1 MAESGIKSY
10 FPSQTVSD
18 AEKLSYD
25 YGLKVG
31 KAIEQEWFNND
42 RGNDRGNGRYKSN
55 HNDFHNLRLYARG
68 EQSIQKYKDELSING
83 DLSYLNLDW
92 KPVPIISKFVD
103 IVVNGMAQ
111 RTYDIKAYSQS
122 PNGVEKRTEY
132 MESIMRDMALQQFDQ
147 EAEAKFGINMRESEV
162 RELPESNEELGL
174 HMQLNYKQAVE
185 LAEEQALSV
194 LFEGNKYELIKK
206 RFYYDLTVL
215 GIGAVKTDFNTS
227 EGVVI
232 DYVDPANLVYSY
244 TDSPYFEDIYYVG
257 EVKTIPVNELAKE
270 FPHLSESDLKDIM
283 KNKSNNRSNYNS
295 RHNYDKEDN
304 NTIQVL
310 YFNYK
315 TYMNEVYKM
324 KETGTGADKI
334 ISKDDSFNPPEE
346 KEGGYSKML
355 RSIECLYDGA
365 MILGT
370 DKLLKWEMSKNMMR
384 PKSDYTKVK
393 MNYAIVAP
401 RMYDGR
407 IDSLVKR
414 ITGFADMI
422 QLTHLKLQQVMS
434 RMVPDGVYLDADG
447 LAEVDLGNGTN
458 YNPQEAL
465 NMFFQT
471 GSVIGR
477 SFTSEGDMNPGK
489 VPIQEITSGS
499 GGNKMQALIGN
510 YNYYMQM
517 IRDCT
522 GLNEARDGSTPDA
535 NALVGVQKLAAA
547 NSNTATRHILQ
558 AGLFLTAETA
568 ECLSLRISDIIEYSP
583 TKDAFI
589 QAIGAHNVA
598 TLEEMTELHLYDFGI
613 FLELQPD
620 EEEKTKLEN
629 NIQMALQQ
637 QSIELE
643 DAIDLREIKNIKLA
657 NQLLKIRRKKKQ
669 ERDRQLQMENIQ
681 AQTKS
686 NTESAQAAAQV
697 ELKKNQALTQSKIQI
712 AQQQAQLDA
721 QKMMQEV
728 ASKKELMQMEF
739 QMNMKLKQMEVQ
751 TVMGRETQKE
761 NRKDERTKLQAG
773 QQKNLVDRR
782 NSQQSELIDQRQGGK
797 PPKNFESAGNDTLG
811 GGFDLGA
818 FDPS

>member
-1 MAESGIKSY
+1 MANSSKSY

-25 YGLKVG
+25 YGLKVA
-31 KAIEQEWFNND
+31 KAIETEWFNDD
-42 RGNDRGNGRYKSN
+42 RNNNRYRN
-55 HNDFHNLRLYARG
+55 NQNNFHSLRLYARG

-92 KPVPIISKFVD
+92 TPVPIIPKFVD
-103 IVVNGMAQ
+103 IVVNGIAE
-111 RTYDIKAYSQS
+111 RTYDVKAFSQS
-122 PNGVEKRTEY
+122 PNGVEKRTQY
-132 MESIMRDMALQQFDQ
+132 MERILSDMQMQ
-147 EAEAKFGINMRESEV
+147 EFNNEVDSRFGIDMRESDV
-162 RELPESNEELGL
+162 QELPGSEEELGI

-185 LAEEQALSV
+185 LAEEQALNV
-194 LFEGNKYELIKK
+194 LFEGNKYELTKK

-215 GIGAVKTDFNTS
+215 GIGAAKTCFNTS
-227 EGVVI
+227 EGVTI

-244 TDSPYFEDIYYVG
+244 TDSPYFDDIYYVG
-257 EVKTIPVNELAKE
+257 EVKSIPVNELAKQ
-270 FPHLSESDLKDIM
+270 FPHLTAEQLEDIM
-283 KNKSNNRSNYNS
+283 KNKSITRNSNHNRYSS
-295 RHNYDKEDN
+295 DKEDN
-304 NTIQVL
+304 NKIQVL

-315 TYMNEVYKM
+315 TYMNEVYKI
-324 KETGTGADKI
+324 KETGTGADKVI
-334 ISKDDSFNPPEE
+334 PKDDSFNPPSDM
-346 KEGGYSKML
+346 EGGYSRLL
-355 RSIECLYDGA
+355 RSVECLYEGA

-370 DKLLKWEMSKNMMR
+370 EKLLKWEMSKNMMR
-384 PKSDYTKVK
+384 PKSDFTKVK
-393 MNYAIVAP
+393 MNYAICAP
-401 RMYDGR
+401 RMYNGK
-407 IDSLVKR
+407 IESLVKR

-422 QLTHLKLQQVMS
+422 QLTHLKLQQVLS

-471 GSVIGR
+471 GSIIGR

-510 YNYYMQM
+510 YNYYLQM
-517 IRDCT
+517 IRDVT
-522 GLNEARDGSTPDA
+522 GLNEARDGSMPDK

-558 AGLFLTAETA
+558 SGLFITAEIA
-568 ECLSLRISDIIEYSP
+568 ECLSLRISDILEYSP
-583 TKDAFI
+583 TADAFI

-598 TLEEMTELHLYDFGI
+598 TLEEMSELHLYDFGI
-613 FLELQPD
+613 FIELQPD
-620 EEEKTKLEN
+620 EEEKARLEN

-681 AQTKS
+681 AQTQS
-686 NTESAQAAAQV
+686 NTQAAQAAAQV
-697 ELKKNQALTQSKIQI
+697 EMQKNQAITQN
-712 AQQQAQLDA
+712 QAQLEQIKAQIDT
-721 QKMMQEV
+721 QKMQQEV
-728 ASKKELMQMEF
+728 ALKKELMALEF
-739 QMNMKLKQMEVQ
+739 QYNMQLKGVEVE
-751 TVMGRETQKE
+751 GLKEREKQKE
-761 NRKDERTKLQAG
+761 DRKDERTKIQAT
-773 QQKNLVDRR
+773 
-782 NSQQSELIDQRQGGK
+782 QQSEMIEQRKSGK
-797 PPKNFESAGNDTLG
+797 PPKNFESAGNDILS

>member
-1 MAESGIKSY
+1 MAYSNKSY

-25 YGLKVG
+25 YGMKVA
-31 KAIEQEWFNND
+31 KAIETEWFNED
-42 RGNDRGNGRYKSN
+42 RSINRYMSN
-55 HNDFHNLRLYARG
+55 IKDFHNLRLYARG

-103 IVVNGMAQ
+103 IVVNGIAE
-111 RTYDIKAYSQS
+111 RTYDIKAYSQD
-122 PNGVEKRTEY
+122 PFGIEKRTEY
-132 MESIMRDMALQQFDQ
+132 MESIIRDMQSKEFNDAAMQNFNINLYETDQ
-147 EAEAKFGINMRESEV
+147 EK
-162 RELPESNEELGL
+162 LPESTEELEL
-174 HMQLNYKQAVE
+174 HMQLSYKQAVE
-185 LAEEQALSV
+185 LAEEQALKV
-194 LFEGNKYELIKK
+194 LFEGNNYELIKK

-215 GIGAVKTDFNTS
+215 GIGAVKTSFNTS
-227 EGVVI
+227 EGVTI
-232 DYVDPANLVYSY
+232 DYVDPADLVYSY
-244 TDSPYFEDIYYVG
+244 TDSPYFDDIYYVG
-257 EVKTIPVNELAKE
+257 EVKTIPVNELAKQ
-270 FPHLSESDLKDIM
+270 FPHLSESDLEDIM
-283 KNKSNNRSNYNS
+283 KNKNYNRNNS
-295 RHNYDKEDN
+295 NTRYSKKEEDN

-315 TYMNEVYKM
+315 TYMNEVYKI

-334 ISKDDSFNPPEE
+334 IPKDDNFNPPEN
-346 KEGGYSKML
+346 KEGGYSRLL
-355 RSIECLYDGA
+355 RSIETLYEGA
-365 MILGT
+365 LILGT

-384 PKSDYTKVK
+384 PKSDFTKVK
-393 MNYAIVAP
+393 MNYSIVAP
-401 RMYDGR
+401 RIYDGK

-422 QLTHLKLQQVMS
+422 QLTHLKLQQVMA

-477 SFTSEGDMNPGK
+477 SFTQDGDMNPGK

-510 YNYYMQM
+510 YNYYLQM
-517 IRDCT
+517 IRDVT
-522 GLNEARDGSTPDA
+522 GLNEARDGSMPDK

-558 AGLFLTAETA
+558 SGLFLTSEIA

-589 QAIGAHNVA
+589 QAIGTHNVA
-598 TLEEMTELHLYDFGI
+598 TLEEMSSLHLYDFGI
-613 FLELQPD
+613 FIELTPD
-620 EEEKTKLEN
+620 EEEKAILEN

-637 QSIELE
+637 KTIDLE
-643 DAIDLREIKNIKLA
+643 DAIDLREVKNIKLA
-657 NQLLKIRRKKKQ
+657 NQLLKIRRKKKIQ
-669 ERDRQLQMENIQ
+669 RDQ
-681 AQTKS
+681 AMQQQ
-686 NTESAQAAAQV
+686 NMQQQAELNQQSAQAAANADVQ
-697 ELKKNQALTQSKIQI
+697 KNQAITQGQTELEQVKAKIESQR
-712 AQQQAQLDA
+712 
-721 QKMMQEV
+721 MMQEV
-728 ASKKELMQMEF
+728 QMKKELMALEF
-739 QMNMKLKQMEVQ
+739 QYNMQLREAEVSG
-751 TVMGRETQKE
+751 MKEREKQKE
-761 NRKDERTKLQAG
+761 DRKDERTKIQAT
-773 QQKNLVDRR
+773 
-782 NSQQSELIDQRQGGK
+782 QQSEMIEQRKEGK
-797 PPKNFESAGNDTLG
+797 PPKNFESAGNDILG

-818 FDPS
+818 FEPR